1 MTEHKSFIVTLKD
14 SASDADL
21 SGVKKKV
28 TDIGGKVESEF
39 SLIKGFV
46 AKLPLIHASS
56 IKEDSAVL
64 NVEEDSEVKIQ
75 DK

>member
-1 MTEHKSFIVTLKD
+1 MSEHKSFIVTLKET
-14 SASDADL
+14 ASEADL
-21 SGVKKKV
+21 SSVKTKIH
-28 TDIGGKVESEF
+28 DLGGKVVSEF

-64 NVEEDSEVKIQ
+64 TVEEDGEVKTQ
-75 DK
+75 